1 MKPSK
6 EVKLWALLR
15 WSPRI
20 LPQKKELL
28 TLWFLHCLSFPL
40 FQCHSSLWNVSLP
53 RVQLLPYLV
62 TQPYGMW
69 QGPKK
74 CWLNERTAFLTLCS
88 FKLEV

>member
-1 MKPSK
+1 MRGNLLK
-6 EVKLWALLR
+6 ALPFSLVY
-15 WSPRI
+15 SSDY
-20 LPQKKELL
+20 LFLFSNV
-28 TLWFLHCLSFPL
+28 TL
-40 FQCHSSLWNVSLP
+40 LWNVSLP